1 MGLSHQ
7 NTAGM
12 PNEYIC
18 DTSRSGDCSS
28 STSGLSA
35 FVVLPPCSESN
46 TGNCIENVSL
56 GSSGT
61 LSEAK
66 LVGLAGGP
74 TIAARADEDLPA
86 GSTPSLWQ
94 GAIGATPLNVAA
106 IFVLKL
112 GYSNGSFRPYAFDA
126 SLIPYSVT
134 SGNYTE
140 GTQSV
145 RVLDNGR
152 SAVGFHGDPNCV
164 WQDTGRCG
172 IREDF
177 PKETLAKVSIR
188 LTSKLGGWFR
198 GRLGSPNIQVAK
210 IDAQSNR
217 IEVTGEPAVVPQ
229 ISVGVKKSDATATI
243 GDLFSKAN
251 NPGYVGGFIGIRAD
265 YPNTP
270 AFLSAFRDVAKDT
283 AQGLLSNWSFTTLSG
298 GSNTCLADTSKV
310 LGLVT
315 TNASVYDGQAPEFSD
330 SSLVYKVAG
339 YHYLPGGSLNLGTY
353 DLIMRKE
360 TARCLYGFS
369 SAPISASV
377 SVTSDSGTENV
388 ATTNFTEEGD
398 WDHFSAYG
406 FTFSN
411 PKIQVKL
418 AQKTEPSPSPSPSV
432 TNTSPS
438 KSKKVTITCVKGK
451 TVKKVTAV
459 SPKCPAGYKKK

>member
-1 MGLSHQ
+1 M
-7 NTAGM
+7 
-12 PNEYIC
+12 
-18 DTSRSGDCSS
+18 
-28 STSGLSA
+28 
-35 FVVLPPCSESN
+35 
-46 TGNCIENVSL
+46 
-56 GSSGT
+56 
-61 LSEAK
+61 
-66 LVGLAGGP
+66 
-74 TIAARADEDLPA
+74 
-86 GSTPSLWQ
+86 
-94 GAIGATPLNVAA
+94 
-106 IFVLKL
+106 
-112 GYSNGSFRPYAFDA
+112 
-126 SLIPYSVT
+126 
-134 SGNYTE
+134 
-140 GTQSV
+140 
-145 RVLDNGR
+145 
-152 SAVGFHGDPNCV
+152 
-164 WQDTGRCG
+164 
-172 IREDF
+172 
-177 PKETLAKVSIR
+177 
-188 LTSKLGGWFR
+188 
-198 GRLGSPNIQVAK
+198 
-210 IDAQSNR
+210 
-217 IEVTGEPAVVPQ
+217 VPQ